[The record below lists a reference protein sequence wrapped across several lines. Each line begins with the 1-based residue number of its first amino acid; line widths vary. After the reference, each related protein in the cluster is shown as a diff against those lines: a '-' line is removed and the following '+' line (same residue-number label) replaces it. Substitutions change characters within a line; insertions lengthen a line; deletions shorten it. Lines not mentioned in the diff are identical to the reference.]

1 MALAVPPIPRDTD
14 IGVVGAGQLTA
25 SQCQDIIKLHKDS
38 QNPFKEGRIQ
48 QETSFK
54 ANKIIR
60 DVNSW
65 IIHENHDWVDSLLIE
80 AAQEAN
86 TQFGFNLTGMIERP
100 QLLQYQSPSHGYDWH
115 LDIGNGDNSTRKI
128 SISIALSPDT
138 GYEGGELC
146 MFTRGE
152 TSIKLT
158 QGLIAAFPSFMP
170 HRVKPVTTGERWA
183 LVCWIHGEPFR

>member
-1 MALAVPPIPRDTD
+1 MSLAVPPIPRNTD
-14 IGVVGAGQLTA
+14 IGVIGAGQL
-25 SQCQDIIKLHKDS
+25 SVSKCEEIIELHKNS
-38 QNPFKEGRIQ
+38 QNPYKQGRIQ
-48 QETSFK
+48 QETSLK

-60 DVNSW
+60 DVNVW
-65 IIHENHDWVDSLLIE
+65 VIHEDHDWVDALLIK

-86 TQFGFNLTGMIERP
+86 THFGFNLTAMIERP
-100 QLLQYQSPSHGYDWH
+100 QLLQYHSPSHGYDWH

-128 SISIALSPDT
+128 SISVALNRDDD
-138 GYEGGELC
+138 YEGGELC

-158 QGLIAAFPSFMP
+158 QGLIAAFPSFLP
-170 HRVKPVTTGERWA
+170 HRVRPVTKGTRWA

>member
-14 IGVVGAGQLTA
+14 IGVIGAGQLTA
-25 SQCQDIIKLHKDS
+25 SQCNDIIKLHKDS
-38 QNPFKEGRIQ
+38 QNPFREGRIQ
-48 QETSFK
+48 EETSFK
-54 ANKIIR
+54 ANKIVR

-100 QLLQYQSPSHGYDWH
+100 QLLQYQGTSHGYD
-115 LDIGNGDNSTRKI
+115 
-128 SISIALSPDT
+128 
-138 GYEGGELC
+138 GGELC

-152 TSIKLT
+152 TAIKLT

-170 HRVKPVTTGERWA
+170 HRVRPVTTGERWA